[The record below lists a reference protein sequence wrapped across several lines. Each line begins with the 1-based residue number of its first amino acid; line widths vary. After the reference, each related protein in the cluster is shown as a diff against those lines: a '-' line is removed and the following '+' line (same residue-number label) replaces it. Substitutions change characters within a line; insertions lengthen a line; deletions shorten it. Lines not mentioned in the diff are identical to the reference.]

1 MSANLSLLKRIKSDD
16 DNIIQST
23 ENFLGLDSMK
33 DLTVDQ
39 IKTIKKFN
47 SFDEEVAKANLNNL
61 VTASQYSY
69 FLYDNQYVVRETFIS
84 ELQKLLHLIGGISF
98 FDKVDK
104 SGKMYLIEPIDKM
117 KFDVKKNKQISYF
130 DFNLSPTCASETIEY
145 IKKEINNIMIITTEK
160 LSRLGQ
166 KRKMKEVLDTILVK
180 ALQNYNNY
188 TVLNPLEIDLR
199 SNYLSKKIYKYKGF
213 TFKVIIRNLLF
224 SSSVTNDTQN
234 VFATCQNLNS
244 SKKALINGKI
254 YDILGIVSL
263 REVKNWETI
272 KQNSIY
278 VNVKFDDTH
287 YMENAKHYGFKFKTT
302 FPTEFLEFTCE
313 FLDDKAEKIKFAD
326 NEEKV
331 PIIDLQ
337 IDIVR

>member
-1 MSANLSLLKRIKSDD
+1 MSLLKRIKSDD

-263 REVKNWETI
+263 REVKN
-272 KQNSIY
+272 
-278 VNVKFDDTH
+278 
-287 YMENAKHYGFKFKTT
+287 
-302 FPTEFLEFTCE
+302 
-313 FLDDKAEKIKFAD
+313 
-326 NEEKV
+326 
-331 PIIDLQ
+331 
-337 IDIVR
+337 